1 MSILDDDIMSI
12 DQATTE
18 FQVELV
24 NKPFLL
30 GIIRP
35 QTRLLVIELK
45 EELDK
50 IPIMDISPETIEEV
64 CAKFIKPQFVNKF
77 TCVQH
82 QAKPKW
88 AYTYKKT
95 KYSKPSGFL
104 ITACDAS
111 RG

>member
-24 NKPFLL
+24 TKSLLL
-30 GIIRP
+30 GIIRM
-35 QTRLLVIELK
+35 QTQLLVIELK

-50 IPIMDISPETIEEV
+50 IPIMDISPETIGEV
-64 CAKFIKPQFVNKF
+64 CSRFIKPQFAGKF

-82 QAKPKW
+82 PTEPKW

-104 ITACDAS
+104 ITTN
-111 RG
+111 GQH